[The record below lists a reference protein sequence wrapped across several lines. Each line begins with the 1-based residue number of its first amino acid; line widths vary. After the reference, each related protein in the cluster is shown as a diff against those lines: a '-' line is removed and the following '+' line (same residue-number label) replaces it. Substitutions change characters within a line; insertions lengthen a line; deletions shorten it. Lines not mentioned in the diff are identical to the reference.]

1 MLISELKR
9 VPVLFLYMLIS
20 ELKRVV
26 QLVVWFVKYL
36 SKLRTNKLRKSIEIW
51 CSVLFSAA
59 RKCTLI
65 KAYDR
70 LTGFLFALNCLL
82 IRTSCDLHAQAE

>member
-9 VPVLFLYMLIS
+9 VPALFLYMLIS

-36 SKLRTNKLRKSIEIW
+36 SKLRTNKLRKSIE
-51 CSVLFSAA
+51 
-59 RKCTLI
+59 T
-65 KAYDR
+65 
-70 LTGFLFALNCLL
+70 FA
-82 IRTSCDLHAQAE
+82 